1 MQVCAARGAT
11 PIFVMMPQATNLK
24 HRSEPHSPTTSGG
37 KRVCWRCWWVI
48 LKISRW
54 FILISWRNMTK
65 DMVKHETS
73 CCSNQTNRKSKNIQ
87 SAKPWGDLAY
97 GRLDIPD
104 HEWMFIIST
113 SNLLIV
119 PVSPPSLSDYT
130 YIYINTYLCMYVY
143 FIYIYVACLI
153 HISFASATIRSW
165 RFHPCPHCHASKKW
179 DTLLGQRPAC
189 FLSIKHL
196 C

>member
-1 MQVCAARGAT
+1 
-11 PIFVMMPQATNLK
+11 
-24 HRSEPHSPTTSGG
+24 
-37 KRVCWRCWWVI
+37 
-48 LKISRW
+48 
-54 FILISWRNMTK
+54 MTK

-87 SAKPWGDLAY
+87 SAKPSGDLAY

-130 YIYINTYLCMYVY
+130 CIYINTYLCMYVY
-143 FIYIYVACLI
+143 LIYIYIYMWHALSTFHSLLQLLGTGDSI
-153 HISFASATIRSW
+153 HVS
-165 RFHPCPHCHASKKW
+165 HCHASKKMGYITW
-179 DTLLGQRPAC
+179 SKTSLLPVN
-189 FLSIKHL
+189 
-196 C
+196 

>member
-1 MQVCAARGAT
+1 
-11 PIFVMMPQATNLK
+11 
-24 HRSEPHSPTTSGG
+24 
-37 KRVCWRCWWVI
+37 
-48 LKISRW
+48 
-54 FILISWRNMTK
+54 MTK

-87 SAKPWGDLAY
+87 SAKPSGDLAY

-130 YIYINTYLCMYVY
+130 C
-143 FIYIYVACLI
+143 IYIYLFMYVCILNIYIYMWHALSTFHSLLQLLGTGDSI
-153 HISFASATIRSW
+153 HVS
-165 RFHPCPHCHASKKW
+165 HCHASKKMGYITW
-179 DTLLGQRPAC
+179 SKTSLLPVN
-189 FLSIKHL
+189 
-196 C
+196 